1 MTAKYSRQYYLKELI
16 SGSKLLIT
24 LYKMRCDPTIVGNTH
39 IRMKINRM
47 FMKDEQRNLK
57 KLQREL
63 EDLNKK
69 AGNDP
74 RGGLEQ

>member
-1 MTAKYSRQYYLKELI
+1 MTAKHDKQYYLTELI
-16 SGSKLLIT
+16 SGTKLLIT

-47 FMKDEQRNLK
+47 LMKDEQRNLK

-69 AGNDP
+69 AGNDLQ
-74 RGGLEQ
+74 GGLAQ